1 MIVDL
6 HVHTSALSSC
16 SSLDPEEAVL
26 TARSSGLDA
35 ICFTEHSRLW
45 PEAQLEKLSA
55 RYDFPV
61 FCGMEV
67 ETREGHML
75 VFGLSED
82 QTEIMAAEELRRKVD
97 LAGGVMIY
105 AHPFRGFLMF
115 GFSDLQMTIKEAC
128 GRKVFQMVDAVET
141 FSGKS
146 GKKENTLAQE
156 VCGKLSIPGVGGS
169 DAHSAKELGRCITI
183 FNNNLRSTA
192 DLIEEIKKR
201 QFRGGYPEK

>member
-16 SSLDPEEAVL
+16 SSIDPEEAVL
-26 TARSSGLDA
+26 TARSNGLDA

-45 PEAQLEKLSA
+45 PEAELERLSS

-61 FCGMEV
+61 FRGMEV

-75 VFGLSED
+75 VFGLDED
-82 QTEIMAAEELRRKVD
+82 QPEILEAGELRRRVD

-105 AHPFRGFLMF
+105 AHPFRGFLLF
-115 GFSDLQMTIKEAC
+115 GFSDLQLTIQEAC
-128 GRKVFQMVDAVET
+128 GRKVFQLVDAVET
-141 FSGKS
+141 LSGKS
-146 GKKENTLAQE
+146 GKKENSLARE

-169 DAHSAKELGRCITI
+169 DAHSVKEIGRCFTI
-183 FNNNLRSTA
+183 FQNQILSTG

-201 QFRGGYPEK
+201 QFQGGSPGK